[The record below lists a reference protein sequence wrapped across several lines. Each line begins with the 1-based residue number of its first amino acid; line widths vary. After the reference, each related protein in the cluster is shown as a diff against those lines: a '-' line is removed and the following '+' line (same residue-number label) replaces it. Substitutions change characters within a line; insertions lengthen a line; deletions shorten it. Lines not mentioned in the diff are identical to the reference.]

1 MQVDRYY
8 LEINSLKSLNQTD
21 SPNQD
26 LTLEKVNPPNIELN
40 KFFYK
45 NIGKNHR
52 WVDRLA
58 WDNLKW
64 ISYLENKNVN
74 TYTLKLNNDLVG
86 YFETIQDLSTKSI
99 EIGYFGILDDYIGN
113 KFGSYLLSEAIK
125 ICSLSEIVNF
135 AFLGNVTDDIL
146 MLVPISKPAKSTSMS
161 SGIFP
166 ASHFNS
172 IFLLTMFKTPPFFR
186 PLH

>member
-8 LEINSLKSLNQTD
+8 LEINSLKSLNQTN

-74 TYTLKLNNDLVG
+74 TYTLKLNNNLVG
-86 YFETIQDLSTKSI
+86 YFETIQDLSKNSI

-125 ICSLSEIVNF
+125 ICFQLKPQKVWVHTCSLDHKHALSNYLNRGLKIFKKETINF
-135 AFLGNVTDDIL
+135 Q
-146 MLVPISKPAKSTSMS
+146 
-161 SGIFP
+161 
-166 ASHFNS
+166 NS
-172 IFLLTMFKTPPFFR
+172 
-186 PLH
+186 

>member
-1 MQVDRYY
+1 MQIDRYY

-86 YFETIQDLSTKSI
+86 YFETIHDLSTKSI
-99 EIGYFGILDDYIGN
+99 EIAYFGILDDYIGN
-113 KFGSYLLSEAIK
+113 KFGGYLLSEAIK
-125 ICSLSEIVNF
+125 ICFQLKPQKVWVHTCSLDHKHALSNY
-135 AFLGNVTDDIL
+135 LNRGL
-146 MLVPISKPAKSTSMS
+146 K
-161 SGIFP
+161 IFKQETIKLK
-166 ASHFNS
+166 NN
-172 IFLLTMFKTPPFFR
+172 
-186 PLH
+186 

>member
-86 YFETIQDLSTKSI
+86 YFETIKDLSTKSI

-125 ICSLSEIVNF
+125 ICFQLKPQKVWVHTCSLDHKHALSNY
-135 AFLGNVTDDIL
+135 LNRGL
-146 MLVPISKPAKSTSMS
+146 K
-161 SGIFP
+161 IFKKETINLQ
-166 ASHFNS
+166 NS
-172 IFLLTMFKTPPFFR
+172 
-186 PLH
+186 